1 MKKILITGASGY
13 LAKALL
19 PIAASQA
26 DVVGIARNVSA
37 INHPVDTVSVDIENK
52 EAVFDVVSDQKPDAI
67 IHCAAVNPGGS
78 DESMIAVNEH
88 GTRHVA
94 EAASELGCRLVSV
107 SSDTVF
113 SGNDAP
119 YADNAASSP
128 LKENAYALSKAC
140 GEELIRSII
149 PSAIIART
157 SLIYGTEHIDR
168 GTEGFAKR
176 LEAGES
182 LKLFTDVI
190 RQPVDSKALSMSLC
204 ALAIDH
210 IDEFGV
216 MNIVGNESMS
226 RHAFGL
232 RMLDFWD
239 IDYEDKVEAISGV
252 GFKGL
257 PMDLR
262 VTMERAHGL
271 GMATPG
277 VEEVLTANRKS

>member
-1 MKKILITGASGY
+1 MKKIVITGASGY

-26 DVVGIARNVSA
+26 NVIGVARNIKSIA
-37 INHPVDTVSVDIENK
+37 HPVEAVSVDIENRA
-52 EAVFDVVSDQKPDAI
+52 AVFDVISEHKPDAI

-88 GTRHVA
+88 GTRNIA
-94 EAASELGCRLVSV
+94 EASNEIGCRLVSV

-119 YADNAASSP
+119 YADDANSSALP
-128 LKENAYALSKAC
+128 ENTYAVSKAR
-140 GEELIRSII
+140 GETLIQSIA
-149 PSAIIART
+149 PSAIIVRT

-190 RQPVDSKALSMSLC
+190 RQPVDSNALSTSLC
-204 ALAIDH
+204 ALALEH
-210 IDEFGV
+210 VNESGV
-216 MNIVGNESMS
+216 MNIVGDEAMS
-226 RHAFGL
+226 RYEFGI
-232 RMLDFWD
+232 RMLDYWG
-239 IDYEDKVEAISGV
+239 IDYEGRVEAISGI
-252 GFKGL
+252 GIKGL
-257 PMDLR
+257 PMDLQ
-262 VTMERAHGL
+262 VTMDRAHSL

-277 VEEVLTANRKS
+277 VTDVLAAQKKS